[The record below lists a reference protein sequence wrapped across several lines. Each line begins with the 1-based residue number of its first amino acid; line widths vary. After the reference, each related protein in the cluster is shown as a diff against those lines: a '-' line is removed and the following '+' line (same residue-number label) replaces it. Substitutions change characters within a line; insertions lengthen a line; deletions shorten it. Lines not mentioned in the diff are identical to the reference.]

1 MQRFSRSLAH
11 RTPKVHLIAKRVR
24 PRLLSP
30 HRGLYAPRQRLDT
43 IGRHEQCMLKLRG
56 SLPIPRRRRPFILP
70 LDVLLRPL
78 TDHRLNRE
86 HVAYLHL
93 TGLVVLIVEDVGRGV
108 EDLAL
113 LFARKKEK
121 RERRSKRVSEWAWRE
136 AAVCRCRCR

>member
-1 MQRFSRSLAH
+1 MS
-11 RTPKVHLIAKRVR
+11 LIAKRVR

-30 HRGLYAPRQRLDT
+30 HRGLYAPRKRLDT

-56 SLPIPRRRRPFILP
+56 SLAIPRRRRPFILP

-78 TDHRLNRE
+78 TNHRLNRE

-93 TGLVVLIVEDVGRGV
+93 TGLVVLIVEDVGSGV

-113 LFARKKEK
+113 
-121 RERRSKRVSEWAWRE
+121 
-136 AAVCRCRCR
+136 